1 MAEAVG
7 APADA
12 AAGDWPLTQ
21 AQSGLWYA
29 QRLAPD
35 NPAFNTAHALWIE
48 GALDVDAFVRAAGQA
63 AAEAPALS
71 LRMRDAADGPR
82 MRVDPDHLPRLAVV
96 DLSQATEPEVAARVA
111 MARDRD
117 TPVDPARDR
126 LALQRLY
133 VLGGDRFVWYLRVH
147 HLATDGYGMALLTER
162 ALALYGA
169 ARGGSDAGTP
179 FAPFEGAIAEDA
191 AYAASEKCSKDAAY
205 WRETLAGLPAVSGL
219 GAGFAPAAHGC
230 HRLHIALD
238 AALRADLLALAQ
250 RLEQPWP
257 DVLTALAAEYCRRMA
272 GQAEAVVGVPYMG
285 RLGSATARV
294 PAMVMNVLPLRVP
307 AMPGASLAGFVQAIA
322 RALVRGR
329 RHGRYRG
336 EQLRR
341 DLGLIGGQRRLHGPL
356 VNVQPFYRPPRLHG
370 AQLRLEILGTGP
382 IDDVTIGFRGDGAT
396 ALDLEF
402 EANPDLY
409 TTADI
414 AAHAQRLQAFLVAAC
429 TADGIDDIP
438 LATPDEARR
447 ALLDFNATEHPLP
460 DTTLAAL
467 IEAAMAATPDAPALA
482 FGDTTLTYA
491 QLDRRTRAL
500 ARALQARGLGRDGV
514 VAVALPRSLDLVI
527 ALVAVLRAGGAYLPL
542 DLAHPD
548 ERLARILRSARPLCV
563 LAARDTAHRWPGDV
577 PLFSPDDWPA
587 VSVTETGIEPFP
599 ASGRGWGGGEHRG
612 KPGPHPSPSAPTSPA
627 SGGGGVSRM
636 LATSV
641 GIEPSPARGGGLGGG
656 ERRDA
661 PGPHPSPTAPTSPAG
676 GGGGVSRLLAT
687 TAGIEPS
694 PASGGGLGGGER
706 ADAPFASPARPGD
719 AAYVIYTSGSTG
731 EPKGVVVEHR
741 AIVNRLEWMRTHY
754 GIDASDRIL
763 QKTPATFDVSVW
775 EFFLPLIAG
784 AVLDV
789 APPDAHRDP
798 VALARIIRARGITT
812 LHFVPSML
820 AAFLAAPDAEG
831 LAVRRVFCSGE
842 ALDADLRDRF
852 HRSVRAE
859 LHNLYG
865 PTEAAVDVSFWPA
878 SAEDA
883 SRPVPIGFP
892 VWNTRLYVLD
902 ARMRPLPPGVVGDLY
917 LGGVQ
922 LARGYLGRDDLTA
935 ERFIDDPHRPGE
947 RLYRTGDLARWRED
961 GAVEFLGRSDHQVK
975 LRGLRIELGE
985 IEAAIVASGQAA
997 QAAVI
1002 VREDRAGDRR
1012 LVGYLQPTDADAFD
1026 AEALRAAVAA
1036 QVPDYMVPAAFVAL
1050 DAWPVTANGK
1060 LDRDALPAPAFDAG
1074 VFVAPRTPTEAAVAA
1089 LFAQALGVERVGG
1102 DGDFFA
1108 LGGDS
1113 LSAVH
1118 LLLAIQRRFGRDPG
1132 LGALFATPTV
1142 AGIAALLDAD
1152 DAAPDHGLG
1161 PTVALARGDAARQ
1174 RAPLFVVHPAGG
1186 IAWCYR
1192 DLARALQPRRDVHGL
1207 QSPALDLAQPLPGS
1221 IDALADDY
1229 ARRVAALQP
1238 GGPLHLL
1245 GWSVGG
1251 ILAQAMAV
1259 RLRALGREVGVL
1271 ALLDAYPSEC
1281 WRAEPEP
1288 DAVDA
1293 LRALLAIAGYDP
1305 DRYPDLRSRE
1315 AIVDFLR
1322 RGDSALGNL
1331 PGRVLDGVVRAVVD
1345 TNRLVRLHHHARYDG
1360 TLLHVRA
1367 GLDHVDR
1374 PQLQSALWQ
1383 AHAAR
1388 VEAVELP
1395 FRHGEL
1401 TGRDATAAIA
1411 PLLDARLAAFDRPL

>member
-1 MAEAVG
+1 MSG
-7 APADA
+7 AAREQATQEQADA
-12 AAGDWPLTQ
+12 SAAPDRPLTE

-35 NPAFNTAHALWIE
+35 NPAFNTAHALWID
-48 GALDVDAFVRAAGQA
+48 GALDVPAFVRAAERA

-71 LRMRDAADGPR
+71 LRMRDTAGGPR
-82 MRVDPDHLPRLAVV
+82 QRVDPEHLPRLEVV
-96 DLSQATEPEVAARVA
+96 DLSHEADPENAARTA
-111 MARDRD
+111 MRHDRD

-133 VLGGDRFVWYLRVH
+133 VLGDARFAWYLRVH

-162 ALALYGA
+162 ALILYGA
-169 ARGGSDAGTP
+169 SRGEGEAGAP
-179 FAPFEGAIAEDA
+179 FASLDGVIAEDA
-191 AYAASEKCSKDAAY
+191 AYAASDKRARDAAY
-205 WRETLAGLPAVSGL
+205 WREALAGLPAVSGL

-230 HRLHIALD
+230 HRLSVALD
-238 AALRADLLALAQ
+238 APLRTDLLALAQ

-257 DVLTALAAEYCRRMA
+257 DLLTALTVEYCRRMA
-272 GQAEAVVGVPYMG
+272 GQAEAVIGVPYMG
-285 RLGSATARV
+285 RLGSASARV
-294 PAMVMNVLPLRVP
+294 PAMVMNVLPLRAP
-307 AMPGASLAGFVQAIA
+307 AMPGASLAEYVQAIA

-356 VNVQPFYRPPRLHG
+356 VNVQPFYRPPRLSG
-370 AQLRLEILGTGP
+370 AQVRLEILGTGP
-382 IDDVTIGFRGDGAT
+382 IDDVTIGFRGDGT
-396 ALDLEF
+396 SALDLEF
-402 EANPDLY
+402 EAHPDLY
-409 TTADI
+409 TADDV
-414 AAHAQRLQAFLVAAC
+414 AAHAERLQAFLAAAC

-438 LATPDEARR
+438 LATPGEARR
-447 ALLDFNATEHPLP
+447 TLIDFNATAHPVP

-467 IEAAMAATPDAPALA
+467 IEAGMAATPEAPALA
-482 FGDTTLTYA
+482 FGDATLTYA
-491 QLDRRTRAL
+491 ELDRRTRAL
-500 ARALQARGLGRDGV
+500 ARALQARGVGRDGV
-514 VAVALPRSLDLVI
+514 VAVALPRSLELVI

-542 DLAHPD
+542 DLAHPK
-548 ERLARILRSARPLCV
+548 ERLARILRSARPACV
-563 LAARDTAHRWPGDV
+563 LAAADTAGLWPGDV
-577 PLFSPDDWPA
+577 ALFPPADWP
-587 VSVTETGIEPFP
+587 
-599 ASGRGWGGGEHRG
+599 
-612 KPGPHPSPSAPTSPA
+612 
-627 SGGGGVSRM
+627 GVDESE
-636 LATSV
+636 A
-641 GIEPSPARGGGLGGG
+641 
-656 ERRDA
+656 D
-661 PGPHPSPTAPTSPAG
+661 
-676 GGGGVSRLLAT
+676 
-687 TAGIEPS
+687 
-694 PASGGGLGGGER
+694 
-706 ADAPFASPARPGD
+706 DAPFASTAQPDD

-741 AIVNRLEWMRTHY
+741 AIVNRLEWMRAHY

-775 EFFLPLIAG
+775 EFFLPLLAG

-798 VALARIIRARGITT
+798 VALARLIRTRCITT

-820 AAFLAAPDAEG
+820 AAFLAAPEAQG

-852 HRSVRAE
+852 HRTVRAE

-865 PTEAAVDVSFWPA
+865 PTEAAVDVSGWPA
-878 SAEDA
+878 SADDT

-935 ERFIDDPHRPGE
+935 ERFIADPHRPGE
-947 RLYRTGDLARWRED
+947 RIYRTGDLARWRGD

-985 IEAAIVASGQAA
+985 IEAAIVASGRAA

-1012 LVGYLQPTDADAFD
+1012 LVGYLQPAGAGAFDADA
-1026 AEALRAAVAA
+1026 LRAFVAA

-1050 DAWPVTANGK
+1050 ADWPVTANGK
-1060 LDRDALPAPAFDAG
+1060 LDRGALPAPAFEA
-1074 VFVAPRTPTEAAVAA
+1074 VAFVAPRTPTEEAVAA
-1089 LFAQALGVERVGG
+1089 LFAEALGLDRVGG

-1118 LLLAIQRRFGRDPG
+1118 LLMAIQRRFGRDPG

-1152 DAAPDHGLG
+1152 DATPDHGLG
-1161 PTVALARGDAARQ
+1161 PTIALARGEAALAPLAL
-1174 RAPLFVVHPAGG
+1174 APLFVVHPAGG

-1192 DLARALQPRRDVHGL
+1192 ELARALRPRRDVHGL

-1221 IDALADDY
+1221 IVALADDY
-1229 ARRVAALQP
+1229 ARRAAALQP
-1238 GGPLHLL
+1238 DGPLHLL

-1271 ALLDAYPSEC
+1271 ALLDAYPAEC

-1331 PGRVLDGVVRAVVD
+1331 PAAVLDGVVRAVTD
-1345 TNRLVRLHHHARYDG
+1345 TNRLVRRHHHARYDG

-1367 GLDHVDR
+1367 GHDHADR

-1411 PLLDARLAAFDRPL
+1411 PLLDARLAAFDRRV

>member
-1 MAEAVG
+1 MAEAVE
-7 APADA
+7 ASVVSVS
-12 AAGDWPLTQ
+12 GDWPLTQ

-35 NPAFNTAHALWIE
+35 NPAFNTAHALWID
-48 GALDVDAFVRAAGQA
+48 GALDVAAFVRAAEQA

-71 LRMRDAADGPR
+71 LRMRDTADGPR
-82 MRVDPDHLPRLAVV
+82 MGVDPAHLPPLEVV
-96 DLSQATEPEVAARVA
+96 DLSHLDAPDRAARAA
-111 MARDRD
+111 MVRDRD
-117 TPVDPARDR
+117 TPVDPTRDR

-133 VLGGDRFVWYLRVH
+133 VLGDARFVWYLRVH
-147 HLATDGYGMALLTER
+147 HLAIDGYGMALLTER

-169 ARGGSDAGTP
+169 ACGGDDAGAP
-179 FAPFEGAIAEDA
+179 FAPFAGAIAEDA
-191 AYAASEKCSKDAAY
+191 AYAASDKCGQDAAY
-205 WRETLAGLPAVSGL
+205 WRQTLAGMSAVSGL

-230 HRLHIALD
+230 HRLSVGLD
-238 AALRADLLALAQ
+238 ADLRAGLLALAQ

-272 GQAEAVVGVPYMG
+272 GQAEAVIGVPYMG
-285 RLGSATARV
+285 RLGSASARV

-307 AMPGASLAGFVQAIA
+307 AMPGASLAEFVQATA

-370 AQLRLEILGTGP
+370 AQVRLEILGTGP
-382 IDDVTIGFRGDGAT
+382 IDDVTIGFRGDGAS
-396 ALDLEF
+396 ALELEF

-409 TTADI
+409 RADEI
-414 AAHAQRLQAFLVAAC
+414 AAHAQRLQAFLAAAC
-429 TADGIDDIP
+429 TAEGIDDIP

-447 ALLDFNATEHPLP
+447 ALVDFNATAHPLP

-467 IEAAMAATPDAPALA
+467 LEAAMAATPDAPALV

-491 QLDRRTRAL
+491 ELDRRTRAL
-500 ARALQARGLGRDGV
+500 ARALRARGLARDGV

-542 DLAHPD
+542 DLAHPND
-548 ERLARILRSARPLCV
+548 RLARILRSAQPLCV
-563 LAARDTAHRWPGDV
+563 LAARDTAPRWPGDV
-577 PLFSPDDWPA
+577 SLFAPDDWP
-587 VSVTETGIEPFP
+587 VLRVTATGTEPF
-599 ASGRGWGGGEHRG
+599 
-612 KPGPHPSPSAPTSPA
+612 
-627 SGGGGVSRM
+627 
-636 LATSV
+636 
-641 GIEPSPARGGGLGGG
+641 
-656 ERRDA
+656 
-661 PGPHPSPTAPTSPAG
+661 PAG
-676 GGGGVSRLLAT
+676 GGGGASRMFAT
-687 TAGIEPS
+687 NAAIEPS
-694 PASGGGLGGGER
+694 PASGGGLGGGDRLGASGPHSSPSAPTSPAGGGGGASRMLAPTVAIEPSPAGGGGGA
-706 ADAPFASPARPGD
+706 ADAPFVSPAQPGD

-754 GIDASDRIL
+754 RIDASDRIL

-798 VALARIIRARGITT
+798 VALARLIRERGITT

-820 AAFLAAPDAEG
+820 AAFLAAPEADG

-842 ALDADLRDRF
+842 ALDAELRDRF
-852 HRSVRAE
+852 HRCVRAE

-878 SAEDA
+878 SPDDT

-892 VWNTRLYVLD
+892 VWNTQLDVLD

-935 ERFIDDPHRPGE
+935 ERFIADPHRPGG
-947 RLYRTGDLARWRED
+947 RLYRTGDLARWRDD
-961 GAVEFLGRSDHQVK
+961 GAIEFLGRSDHQVK

-997 QAAVI
+997 QTAVI

-1012 LVGYLQPTDADAFD
+1012 LVGYLQPVDAGAFD
-1026 AEALRAAVAA
+1026 AQALRTAVAA

-1050 DAWPVTANGK
+1050 DTWPVTANGK
-1060 LDRDALPAPAFDAG
+1060 LDRDALPAPAFDTGA
-1074 VFVAPRTPTEAAVAA
+1074 FVAPRTPTEVAVAG
-1089 LFAQALGVERVGG
+1089 LFAQALGVARVGG

-1118 LLLAIQRRFGRDPG
+1118 LLLAIQHQFGRDPG

-1152 DAAPDHGLG
+1152 AATPDHGLG
-1161 PTVALARGDAARQ
+1161 PTIALARGDGAPAH
-1174 RAPLFVVHPAGG
+1174 APLFVVHPAGG

-1192 DLARALQPRRDVHGL
+1192 ELARALRPRRDVHGL

-1221 IDALADDY
+1221 INALADDY
-1229 ARRVAALQP
+1229 AHRVAALQP
-1238 GGPLHLL
+1238 DGPLHLL

-1259 RLRALGREVGVL
+1259 RLQALGRKVGLL

-1305 DRYPDLRSRE
+1305 DRHPDLRSRE
-1315 AIVDFLR
+1315 AIVEFLR

-1331 PGRVLDGVVRAVVD
+1331 PGDVLDGVVRAVVD
-1345 TNRLVRLHHHARYDG
+1345 TNRLVRLHHHTRYDG

-1411 PLLDARLAAFDRPL
+1411 PLLDARLAAFDPRP

>member
-1 MAEAVG
+1 MTEAVREL
-7 APADA
+7 ADA
-12 AAGDWPLTQ
+12 ASATAADWPLTE

-35 NPAFNTAHALWIE
+35 NPAFNTAHALWID
-48 GALDVDAFVRAAGQA
+48 GALDVPAFVRAAERA
-63 AAEAPALS
+63 AAEAPALA
-71 LRMRDAADGPR
+71 LRMRDGADGPR
-82 MRVDPDHLPRLAVV
+82 QRVDPGHLPRLEVV
-96 DLSQATEPEVAARVA
+96 DLAHEAEPEAAAHAA
-111 MARDRD
+111 MRRDRD
-117 TPVDPARDR
+117 TPVDPVRDR

-133 VLGGDRFVWYLRVH
+133 ALGGDRYVWYLRVH

-162 ALALYGA
+162 ALALYDA
-169 ARGGSDAGTP
+169 ARAGAEAGAP
-179 FAPFEGAIAEDA
+179 FAALDGVIAEDA
-191 AYAASEKCSKDAAY
+191 AYVASDRRAKDADY

-230 HRLHIALD
+230 HRLSVALD
-238 AALRADLLALAQ
+238 AGLRTDLLALAQ
-250 RLEQPWP
+250 RLDQPWP
-257 DVLTALAAEYCRRMA
+257 DLLTALAAEYCRRMA

-285 RLGSATARV
+285 RLGSASARV

-307 AMPGASLAGFVQAIA
+307 AMPGASLAEFVQAIA

-356 VNVQPFYRPPRLHG
+356 VNVQPFYRPPRLDG
-370 AQLRLEILGTGP
+370 ARLRLEILGTGP
-382 IDDVTIGFRGDGAT
+382 IDDVTIGFRGDGAS
-396 ALDLEF
+396 ALELEF

-409 TTADI
+409 AADDI
-414 AAHAQRLQAFLVAAC
+414 AAHAQRLLAFLAAAC
-429 TADGIDDIP
+429 TAEGIDDIP

-447 ALLDFNATEHPLP
+447 TLVEFNATEHPVP
-460 DTTLAAL
+460 DATLAAL
-467 IEAAMAATPDAPALA
+467 VEATMAATPDAPALA

-491 QLDRRTRAL
+491 ELDRRTRAL

-514 VAVALPRSLDLVI
+514 VAVALPRSLDLVV

-542 DLAHPD
+542 DLAHPA
-548 ERLARILRSARPLCV
+548 ERLARVLRSARPVCV
-563 LAARDTAHRWPGDV
+563 LAARDTADRWPDDTT
-577 PLFSPDDWPA
+577 LFAPDEWPA
-587 VSVTETGIEPFP
+587 FIEHDD
-599 ASGRGWGGGEHRG
+599 G
-612 KPGPHPSPSAPTSPA
+612 
-627 SGGGGVSRM
+627 
-636 LATSV
+636 
-641 GIEPSPARGGGLGGG
+641 
-656 ERRDA
+656 
-661 PGPHPSPTAPTSPAG
+661 
-676 GGGGVSRLLAT
+676 
-687 TAGIEPS
+687 
-694 PASGGGLGGGER
+694 
-706 ADAPFASPARPGD
+706 DAPFVSPARPGD

-741 AIVNRLEWMRTHY
+741 AIVNRLEWMRAHY

-789 APPDAHRDP
+789 APPDVHRDP
-798 VALARIIRARGITT
+798 VALARLIRERGITT

-820 AAFLAAPDAEG
+820 AALLAAPEAQG

-852 HRSVRAE
+852 HRTVRAE

-865 PTEAAVDVSFWPA
+865 PTEAAVDVSWWPA
-878 SAEDA
+878 SADDA

-902 ARMRPLPPGVVGDLY
+902 ARMRPLPPGVAGDLY

-935 ERFIDDPHRPGE
+935 ERFVADPHRPGE
-947 RLYRTGDLARWRED
+947 RIYRTGDLARWRGD

-1012 LVGYLQPTDADAFD
+1012 LVGYLQPAGAGAFDADA
-1026 AEALRAAVAA
+1026 LRGFVAA
-1036 QVPDYMVPAAFVAL
+1036 QLPDYMVPAAFVAL
-1050 DAWPVTANGK
+1050 ADWPVTANGK
-1060 LDRDALPAPAFDAG
+1060 LDRDALPAPAFEAG
-1074 VFVAPRTPTEAAVAA
+1074 AFVAPRTPTETALAG
-1089 LFAQALGVERVGG
+1089 LFAQALGLERVGG

-1152 DAAPDHGLG
+1152 EATTDHGLG
-1161 PTVALARGDAARQ
+1161 PTLALARGDAAL
-1174 RAPLFVVHPAGG
+1174 APLFVVHPAGG

-1192 DLARALQPRRDVHGL
+1192 ELARALQPPRDVHGL

-1221 IDALADDY
+1221 IDALAADY
-1229 ARRVAALQP
+1229 ARRVVALRP
-1238 GGPLHLL
+1238 DGPLHLL

-1271 ALLDAYPSEC
+1271 ALLDAYPAEC

-1305 DRYPDLRSRE
+1305 DRYPELRSRE

-1331 PGRVLDGVVRAVVD
+1331 PGRVLDGVVRAVTD
-1345 TNRLVRLHHHARYDG
+1345 TNRLVRRHHHARYDG
-1360 TLLHVRA
+1360 MLLHVRA
-1367 GLDHVDR
+1367 GHDHADR

-1388 VEAVELP
+1388 VEAAELP

-1401 TGRDATAAIA
+1401 TGRDATAVIA
-1411 PLLDARLAAFDRPL
+1411 PLLDARLAAFDRRL